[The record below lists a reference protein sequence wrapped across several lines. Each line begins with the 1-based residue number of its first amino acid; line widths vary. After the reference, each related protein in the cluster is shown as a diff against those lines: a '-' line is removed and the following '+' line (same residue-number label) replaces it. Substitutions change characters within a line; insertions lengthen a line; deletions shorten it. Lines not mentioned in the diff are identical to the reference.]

1 MVFISKASG
10 GACQMIHFQAAWRA
24 RHPIIKGLQAW
35 RWAGEWRQ
43 VRKVLHHWHVT
54 KRSGNIQLGG
64 TVDAWTAW
72 GTVIIETHLFY
83 HHMDTAVRE
92 VVFNSLVFKSFILKH
107 KISSHDKQIWQV
119 WLSSGPKLPRSGLRS
134 MVIVWIKTTSWLW
147 LGKQYGLGENGSFVK
162 ARRPLSSWLD

>member
-1 MVFISKASG
+1 MFFISKASG

-43 VRKVLHHWHVT
+43 VGRYFTIKMWRKDKVT
-54 KRSGNIQLGG
+54 LNWK
-64 TVDAWTAW
+64 VDAWTAW

-92 VVFNSLVFKSFILKH
+92 VVFNSLVFKSFKLKH

-119 WLSSGPKLPRSGLRS
+119 WLSSGTKLPRSGLRS

-147 LGKQYGLGENGSFVK
+147 LGKQHGLGENGSFVK